1 MNNNLNIPN
10 RRPSSPIIVFVSF
23 FIICLVGIAPFF
35 FNTEFNPDY
44 LSYKRIYDQ
53 KGAWLQGQ
61 NLQSFYIAYN
71 NWHKQE
77 FNSYDGFRLSL
88 NFFTLFLFLL
98 TSLMISRITK
108 LPLAWL
114 AIIMFCIFF
123 NRNVILL
130 RENLAFF
137 FGSIGILLAIYAKPK
152 IISRPIG
159 ISLISI
165 SPFFHSGGVLIA
177 FMYFFRN
184 FFSIKYF
191 NYFLFLAIIIPVASI
206 FLMKDLILG
215 ITGIFE
221 VGSENTSWS
230 LLTAGYFALNIFL
243 TSLLLK
249 MSLSSS
255 PSIKKLNLATILFLV
270 IPSLSVL
277 FAMRTL
283 EFPSSNMLMPPFT
296 RSFDIG
302 VGFLFIFFCLDLQK
316 INNTFKLA
324 SLVFLLK
331 TLIQF
336 RYYNW

>member
-1 MNNNLNIPN
+1 MSNNLNIPN
-10 RRPSSPIIVFVSF
+10 RKPSSPIIIFISF
-23 FIICLVGIAPFF
+23 FTICFVGIAPFF

-44 LSYKRIYDQ
+44 LSYKKIYDQ

-61 NLQSFYIAYN
+61 NLQSFFLTYN
-71 NWHKQE
+71 DWHKQE

-88 NFFTLFLFLL
+88 NFFTLFLYLL
-98 TSLMISRITK
+98 TSLIIFRITK

-114 AIIMFCIFF
+114 AIIMFCVFF
-123 NRNVILL
+123 NRNIILL
-130 RENLAFF
+130 REHLAFF
-137 FGSIGILLAIYAKPK
+137 FGSIGMLLAIYAKPK
-152 IISRPIG
+152 IISKPIG

-165 SPFFHSGGVLIA
+165 SPFFHIGGVLIA
-177 FMYFFRN
+177 FTYFFRN

-206 FLMKDLILG
+206 FLLKDLILD
-215 ITGIFE
+215 INGIFE
-221 VGSENTSWS
+221 AGSENTSWN
-230 LLTAGYFALNIFL
+230 LLTVVYFALNIFL
-243 TSLLLK
+243 TALLLK
-249 MSLSSS
+249 LSLSSS
-255 PSIKKLNLATILFLV
+255 PSIKMVNLATILFLV
-270 IPSLSVL
+270 IPSISIL

-283 EFPSSNMLMPPFT
+283 EFPSSNVLMPPFT

-302 VGFLFIFFCLDLQK
+302 VSFLFIFFCLDLQK

-324 SLVFLLK
+324 SLIFLLK